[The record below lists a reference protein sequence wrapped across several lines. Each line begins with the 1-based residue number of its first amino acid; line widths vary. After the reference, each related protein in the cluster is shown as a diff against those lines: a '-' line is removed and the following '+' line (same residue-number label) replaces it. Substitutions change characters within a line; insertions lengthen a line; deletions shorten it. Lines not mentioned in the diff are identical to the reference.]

1 MKVTKKKKCLG
12 FIYSEPTPKILN
24 NILSNNFHHINN
36 IATSFEEIH
45 ILNLNNFRLF
55 NKIFFGFEKVFN
67 KFNFNKNVK
76 FYNPKNIS
84 ELDSFFKDKSLHAV
98 LSLGKTFSELPIF
111 LLLKKYDVKLFKI
124 SNIGNKQYGDIPLKT
139 NFLKSYLNIW
149 GRNFMHKLYIM
160 LNVIGLISKIEIRFM
175 SNKHWIN
182 LSKKNKSIYN
192 KLFRFFNFSY
202 AKKLIVINSRAYDLF
217 SKNKFIKN
225 EKYIV
230 LLDEML
236 NDPQYVRLRGFI
248 DKKKIDTHYKN
259 LVEKLIIISKYYKKK
274 VVICLHPS
282 DDLNFKKK
290 IFSHF
295 LVKQHETKKYIYQ
308 SKLVLFFESSAIIDA
323 IMLKKKIMTIFS
335 NVLDINQIAHNMN
348 YVNEMMIPS
357 LNVDDDLLFEK
368 NTINKFKYNKKKIN
382 FTYNKYIKKYIA
394 ADTSNILGYKKFAN
408 IIKKE
413 YFRS

>member
-192 KLFRFFNFSY
+192 KVFRFFNFSY

>member
-55 NKIFFGFEKVFN
+55 NKFFFGFEKVFN
-67 KFNFNKNVK
+67 KFNFNKNIK

-236 NDPQYVRLRGFI
+236 NDPQYVRLRGYI

-368 NTINKFKYNKKKIN
+368 NTINKFKYNKKK
-382 FTYNKYIKKYIA
+382 K
-394 ADTSNILGYKKFAN
+394 
-408 IIKKE
+408 
-413 YFRS
+413 